1 MCEIGKLPDL
11 SRSMD
16 LLYISTELE
25 TCRPTI
31 IGLAIKEG
39 LRTGSVK
46 SVCEILM
53 DQVRDGHREAVAR
66 CVGESVLQRIEKL
79 FL

>member
-1 MCEIGKLPDL
+1 MKQLPDL

-25 TCRPTI
+25 TCRTTI

-39 LRTGSVK
+39 LRDGSVK
-46 SVCEILM
+46 EVCEMLI
-53 DQVRDGHREAVAR
+53 DQVKDGHRDAVAW
-66 CVGESVLQRIEKL
+66 CVGEKTLIKIEKM
-79 FL
+79 FP